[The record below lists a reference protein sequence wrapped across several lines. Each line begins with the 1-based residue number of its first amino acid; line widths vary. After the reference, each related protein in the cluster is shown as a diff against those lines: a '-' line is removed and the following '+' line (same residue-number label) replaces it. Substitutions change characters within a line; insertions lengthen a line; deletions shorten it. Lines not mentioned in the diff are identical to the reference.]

1 MLSPVVNAKQSA
13 MSDTSMPVWRMYLKF
28 LEAFRQQ
35 RNTAICNENCVDH
48 NRHGYECHFQ
58 KKSTFPLEETFTL
71 EIYAW
76 HFSCKRFIS
85 YNFNWLAN
93 VSNCFRKEE
102 GCMLDRIMDEKLMR
116 MLSETSFIYVRN
128 KRKLNTPSHIKSLR
142 IEYERRN
149 YRRFSVGSF
158 VRTEI

>member
-1 MLSPVVNAKQSA
+1 MRINRQCPTHLCQCGECIWNFWRLFDSSGTPQSVMKTVLITTGMVMNAIFKKQ
-13 MSDTSMPVWRMYLKF
+13 
-28 LEAFRQQ
+28 
-35 RNTAICNENCVDH
+35 
-48 NRHGYECHFQ
+48 
-58 KKSTFPLEETFTL
+58 STFPLEETFTL